1 MNFQTL
7 VNIRER
13 IRNLPDTLIIMGL
26 ILFILGLFF
35 FGLKSSVDKYK
46 MRNDELKQAY
56 YKSGKEI
63 GYEKGMTELE
73 IYKHS
78 AIKAGVARYEIVD
91 EMNGETEFKWI
102 LPVVTNVIYECG
114 SCSNTFK
121 EW

>member
-13 IRNLPDTLIIMGL
+13 IRNLPDTVIIIGL
-26 ILFILGLFF
+26 ILFVFGLFV
-35 FGLKSSVDKYK
+35 FGLLSSIDEYK
-46 MRNDELKQAY
+46 ARNDELKQAY

-63 GYEKGMTELE
+63 GYENGMAELE

-91 EMNGETEFKWI
+91 EMTGETEFKWI
-102 LPVVTNVIYECG
+102 LPVVTNVIYECS
-114 SCSNTFK
+114 SCSNTFA

>member
-1 MNFQTL
+1 MSFSRWFK
-7 VNIRER
+7 IRER
-13 IRNLPDTLIIMGL
+13 IRNLSDSVIIIGL
-26 ILFILGLFF
+26 ILFILGLFY
-35 FGLKSSVDKYK
+35 FGIKSSVDEYK
-46 MRNDELKQAY
+46 AKNDEIKQAY

-78 AIKAGVARYEIVD
+78 AIKAGVGRYEIVD
-91 EMNGETEFKWI
+91 EMTGETEFKWI

-114 SCSNTFK
+114 NCSNTFK